1 MIVPVDVGVGE
12 KLTTPDADQDSCNI
26 IISWRVDVMGSSES
40 IESREFPWWSVLISW
55 VI

>member
-26 IISWRVDVMGSSES
+26 IISWRVDVMDRVNRVNRVNRGSS
-40 IESREFPWWSVLISW
+40 PGGVC
-55 VI
+55 